1 VRVPYEWLCEFVPV
15 PDEPEALAERLSRC
29 ALEVEEIERPLD
41 GVVVARLVETRPH
54 PNADRLTLCRVDD
67 GSDEPRHVVCG
78 AKNMKAG
85 DRVALATPGS
95 ELPGGL
101 VIQKSKIRGERSE
114 GMLCAADEL
123 GLGERGDG
131 ILILG
136 EDAAV
141 GGPAAAA
148 LGLGSAVLDVALLP
162 DRGDCASLFGLAR
175 EVASLYGLEATPP
188 DTGLAE
194 TGPPVAEGVSVE
206 VRDAERCPRYR
217 ARRVRGVAVRPSPG
231 WLVRRLLSVGARPI
245 NNVVDVTNLV
255 LHELGQPL
263 HAFDAA
269 RIPGGRL
276 VVRHAKAAEP
286 LTLLDGQTLELGE
299 DDLVIADPERPIALA
314 GVMGGADTAVSE
326 TTTDVI
332 LEAACFEP
340 GTVRRTG
347 RRHGLRS
354 DSSYRFERG
363 VDPDGLARA
372 LDRAAAL
379 LVAVAGGAVDTGV
392 VDHDARTPRTPIAF
406 RPARVA
412 SFLGLDLD
420 AAEVRARLERV
431 SVAVAVRVEADGET
445 WACHGPSW
453 RWDLREEA
461 DLLEEVVRLG
471 GYAALPESLPAGPTA
486 PPAPSPVREAIEGV
500 REALRAEGYSECVN
514 LAFQPAADLVRL
526 RLREDDPRRSEAV
539 PVANPIGEELA
550 LLRST
555 LWPGLLRGAQRNLRH
570 GVDGLRQFE
579 IARSFHGR
587 LTKGLPEEPRLLAAI
602 AVPAGSPGFWRAG
615 EGVTEDEAHFFE
627 AKHALLAAARAA
639 GAANGDVRL
648 EPGGADGHLH
658 PGACGRVV
666 VGEAGVGEMG
676 RLHPEV
682 AGAFELPA
690 GTVIFELD
698 LDALRGIAKAPPRY
712 HAAPKFPSVQR
723 DLALLVPEDVSA
735 EGVEAEIRRAAGSRL
750 EGVTLFDRYVGRG
763 IPDGRKSM
771 AFRLTL
777 RAAERTLQ
785 EKDITRI
792 TDKVVA
798 ALSRSL
804 GAERR

>member
-1 VRVPYEWLCEFVPV
+1 VRVPYEWLREFVPV
-15 PDEPEALAERLSRC
+15 PDGPEALAERLSLC
-29 ALEVEEIERPLD
+29 ALEVEAIERPLD

-67 GSDEPRHVVCG
+67 GGDEPRHVVCG
-78 AKNMKAG
+78 ATNMKAG

-123 GLGERGDG
+123 GLGGRGDG

-194 TGPPVAEGVSVE
+194 TGPPVAEGVSVA

-217 ARRVRGVAVRPSPG
+217 ARRVRGVAIGPSPE

-269 RIPGGRL
+269 RIPGGCL
-276 VVRHAKAAEP
+276 VVRRAKAGEP

-299 DDLVIADPERPIALA
+299 ADLVIADPERPIALA

-354 DSSYRFERG
+354 ESSYRFERG
-363 VDPDGLARA
+363 VDPDGVARA

-392 VDHDARTPRTPIAF
+392 VDHDARAPRTPISF

-431 SVAVAVRVEADGET
+431 SVSVQVEADDET
-445 WACHGPSW
+445 WACHAPSW

-471 GYAALPESLPAGPTA
+471 GYAALPESLPAGPAA
-486 PPAPSPVREAIEGV
+486 PPAPSPVREAIERL

-526 RLREDDPRRSEAV
+526 RLGEDDPRRSEAV

-587 LTKGLPEEPRLLAAI
+587 LAKGLPEERRLLAAI
-602 AVPAGSPGFWRAG
+602 AVPAGSPGFWRVG
-615 EGVTEDEAHFFE
+615 EGVAGDEAHFFE

-639 GAANGDVRL
+639 GAAHGDVHL
-648 EPGGADGHLH
+648 EPGDAAGYLH
-658 PGACGRVV
+658 PSACGRVLAGKTD
-666 VGEAGVGEMG
+666 VGEVG

-690 GTVIFELD
+690 GTVIFQLD
-698 LDALRGIAKAPPRY
+698 LDTLRGLPKTPPRY
-712 HAAPKFPSVQR
+712 QAAPKFPSVQR

-735 EGVEAEIRRAAGSRL
+735 EGVEAEIRWAAGSRL
-750 EGVTLFDRYVGRG
+750 EGVTLFDRYAGKG
-763 IPDGRKSM
+763 IPAGRKSM

-777 RAAERTLQ
+777 RAADRTLQ